1 MRVQYTLPGLQPRQ
15 LNQPEIEATPASFK
29 SRVRRLSQA
38 LPRGWKNL
46 LHLDVTPT
54 GLEFIGPPPS
64 ADDMEMLDAETRRRR
79 WRELLDRQ
87 TRLYEERGASE
98 EESEEHQKARRMLS
112 LLLNYQMLEDE
123 VASRVL
129 AESQG

>member
-15 LNQPEIEATPASFK
+15 LNQPDIEAMPASFK
-29 SRVRRLSQA
+29 NRVRRLSQA
-38 LPRGWKNL
+38 LPRGWKHL

-54 GLEFIGPPPS
+54 GLEFLGPPPS
-64 ADDMEMLDAETRRRR
+64 AEDMEMLDPERRRRR

-87 TRLYEERGASE
+87 ARFYDERGASE
-98 EESEEHQKARRMLS
+98 EESEADQRTRRMLT

-123 VASRVL
+123 VASRL
-129 AESQG
+129 LSESHG

>member
-1 MRVQYTLPGLQPRQ
+1 V
-15 LNQPEIEATPASFK
+15 
-29 SRVRRLSQA
+29 
-38 LPRGWKNL
+38 

-54 GLEFIGPPPS
+54 GLEFLGPPPL

-87 TRLYEERGASE
+87 TRMYEERGASE
-98 EESEEHQKARRMLS
+98 EESEADQRTRRMLT
-112 LLLNYQMLEDE
+112 LLLNYQMLEDA
-123 VASRVL
+123 VASRLL